1 MAAGGFV
8 DAAAVTLVVEET
20 AAAGFRQSWS
30 SFEVS
35 RASEAFLRFRWRLE
49 EAAVSLLDEAEEE
62 DEAVEERRRDAP
74 AGAEAVAVDDEALA
88 LPRDEALVLRLLT
101 AVDRAILFVVIKW
114 WVMTGLRYGILARR
128 VSRYLPLEGV

>member
-30 SFEVS
+30 SLFEVS

-49 EAAVSLLDEAEEE
+49 EAVVSLLDEAEEE

-74 AGAEAVAVDDEALA
+74 VGAEAVAVDDEALA
-88 LPRDEALVLRLLT
+88 LVLPRDEALVLRLLT
-101 AVDRAILFVVIKW
+101 AVERAILSVVIKW
-114 WVMTGLRYGILARR
+114 
-128 VSRYLPLEGV
+128 

>member
-8 DAAAVTLVVEET
+8 EAAAVTLVVEET

-74 AGAEAVAVDDEALA
+74 VGAEAVAVDDEALA
-88 LPRDEALVLRLLT
+88 LVLPRDEALVLRLLT
-101 AVDRAILFVVIKW
+101 AVDRAILSAVIKW
-114 WVMTGLRYGILARR
+114 
-128 VSRYLPLEGV
+128 

>member
-8 DAAAVTLVVEET
+8 EAAAVTLVVEET

-30 SFEVS
+30 SLFEVS

-49 EAAVSLLDEAEEE
+49 EAVVSLLDEAEEE

-101 AVDRAILFVVIKW
+101 AVERAILSVVIKW
-114 WVMTGLRYGILARR
+114 
-128 VSRYLPLEGV
+128 